1 MPTTINKFPS
11 LRFWVQFYWCL
22 PMRLNI
28 ILRTEACNLEEVSS
42 SLVNLGPWRAHT
54 CTNKRNPLGQVVT
67 ECSEVEGAALALS
80 RCVTVSPLM
89 RMMSRREREVLTPTP
104 HCGLWDGPH
113 KAINGRLW
121 VNRTWH
127 APRSKPGHRQV
138 AKPQCEAKS
147 DTFVCV
153 CLFWGVGG
161 MVFAESGL
169 SSHDNKPAIKEPH
182 DFPTTENSGVSSAHL

>member
-28 ILRTEACNLEEVSS
+28 ILRTEASNLEEVSA

-54 CTNKRNPLGQVVT
+54 CTNKKNPLGQVVT

-89 RMMSRREREVLTPTP
+89 RMPSRRERSLDSHSSLRPLRRPPHGNQRTIVGQSNLTCSAFKAWAPTSPKTTVWGKIWHLCVRVFVL
-104 HCGLWDGPH
+104 GS
-113 KAINGRLW
+113 R
-121 VNRTWH
+121 
-127 APRSKPGHRQV
+127 
-138 AKPQCEAKS
+138 
-147 DTFVCV
+147 
-153 CLFWGVGG
+153 G